1 MEYEKINLN
10 SRMKRILQT
19 TLLTGFMLVTLIQ
32 AFAQSEKAEAA
43 IQSIMQSN
51 PVVGL
56 SVAVVKNN
64 KVIYNHSFGFKDV
77 EKQLP
82 LTNASIFRI
91 ASISKSFTT
100 TAIMQ
105 LVAEKKIRLDQDIS
119 ELVGFKVRNPAYP
132 NTVITLKMALSHRSS
147 INDSEGY
154 FSLDAIDPATNPNF
168 AKCYNAYEPDK
179 GYMYCNLNYNLAGS
193 ILEKITGI
201 RFDKYIQQQILDPLG
216 LYGGYNVNALDSNL
230 IAKIYEFNKE
240 TKGFTLSPNA
250 YAPRTEEISNYTM
263 GRSTPIFSPT
273 GGMKISANDLAKYMI
288 MHSQLGKYEGGRM
301 IPKKLSQQMQAIIS
315 EEEGYGMAL
324 ENTTQL
330 IAGKTMIGHTGS
342 AYGLYSM
349 LFFEPKEKIGFVV
362 ISNGCDTKTINGF
375 NAVLHQTVNS
385 LYNNLIR

>member
-1 MEYEKINLN
+1 
-10 SRMKRILQT
+10 MKKILQT
-19 TLLTGFMLVTLIQ
+19 TLLTGFMLVMLIQ

-43 IQSIMQSN
+43 IQSIMQSS

-105 LVAEKKIRLDQDIS
+105 LVEEKKIRLDQDIS
-119 ELVGFKVRNPAYP
+119 ELVGFKVRNPTYP

-154 FSLDAIDPATNPNF
+154 FSLDAIDPAKNPNF
-168 AKCYNAYEPDK
+168 AKCYNTYEPDQ

-193 ILEKITGI
+193 ILEKVTGV
-201 RFDKYIQQQILDPLG
+201 RFDKYIQQQILQPLG
-216 LYGGYNVNALDSNL
+216 LYGGYNVNELDSQL

-240 TKGFTLSPNA
+240 TQGFTLSPNA
-250 YAPRTEEISNYTM
+250 YAPRTEEINNYTM
-263 GRSTPIFSPT
+263 GRTTPIFSPT

-288 MHSQLGKYEGGRM
+288 MHSQLGKYKDGR
-301 IPKKLSQQMQAIIS
+301 IISKKLSQQMQEIIS
-315 EEEGYGMAL
+315 EEENYGMAL
-324 ENTTQL
+324 ETTTQL
-330 IAGKTMIGHTGS
+330 IPGKTMIGHTGV
-342 AYGLYSM
+342 AYGLYSIM
-349 LFFEPKEKIGFVV
+349 FFEPKEKIGFVV

-385 LYNNLIR
+385 LYDNLIR

>member
-1 MEYEKINLN
+1 
-10 SRMKRILQT
+10 MKRILQT
-19 TLLTGFMLVTLIQ
+19 ILLTGFMLVTLIQ

-43 IQSIMQSN
+43 IQSIMQSS

-105 LVAEKKIRLDQDIS
+105 LVEEKKIRLDQDIS

-154 FSLDAIDPATNPNF
+154 FSLDAIDPAKNPNF

-193 ILEKITGI
+193 ILEKVTGV
-201 RFDKYIQQQILDPLG
+201 RFDKYIQQQILQPLG
-216 LYGGYNVNALDSNL
+216 LYGGYNVNELDSQL

-240 TKGFTLSPNA
+240 TQGFTLSPNA
-250 YAPRTEEISNYTM
+250 YAPRTEEINNYTM
-263 GRSTPIFSPT
+263 GRTTPIFSPT

-288 MHSQLGKYEGGRM
+288 MHSQLGKYKDGR
-301 IPKKLSQQMQAIIS
+301 IISKKLSQQMQEIIS
-315 EEEGYGMAL
+315 EEENYGMAL
-324 ENTTQL
+324 ETTTQL
-330 IAGKTMIGHTGS
+330 IPGKTMIGHTGV
-342 AYGLYSM
+342 AYGLYSIM
-349 LFFEPKEKIGFVV
+349 FFEPKEKIGFVV

-385 LYNNLIR
+385 LYDNLIR

>member
-1 MEYEKINLN
+1 
-10 SRMKRILQT
+10 MKRILQT
-19 TLLTGFMLVTLIQ
+19 TLLTGFMLVMLIQ

-43 IQSIMQSN
+43 IQSIMQSS

-105 LVAEKKIRLDQDIS
+105 LVEEKKIRLDQDIS

-154 FSLDAIDPATNPNF
+154 FSLDAIDPAKNPNF

-193 ILEKITGI
+193 ILEKVTGV
-201 RFDKYIQQQILDPLG
+201 RFDKYIQQQILNPLG
-216 LYGGYNVNALDSNL
+216 LYGGYNVNELDSQL

-240 TKGFTLSPNA
+240 TQGFTLSPNA
-250 YAPRTEEISNYTM
+250 YAPRTEEINNYTM
-263 GRSTPIFSPT
+263 GRTTPIFSPT

-288 MHSQLGKYEGGRM
+288 MHSQLGKYKDGR
-301 IPKKLSQQMQAIIS
+301 IISKKLSQQMQEIIS
-315 EEEGYGMAL
+315 EEENYGMAL
-324 ENTTQL
+324 ETTTQL
-330 IAGKTMIGHTGS
+330 IPGKTMIGHTGV
-342 AYGLYSM
+342 AYGLYSIM
-349 LFFEPKEKIGFVV
+349 FFEPKEKIGFVV

-385 LYNNLIR
+385 LYDNLIR

>member
-1 MEYEKINLN
+1 
-10 SRMKRILQT
+10 MKRILQT

-43 IQSIMQSN
+43 IQSIMQSS

-240 TKGFTLSPNA
+240 TQGFTLSPNA
-250 YAPRTEEISNYTM
+250 YAPRTEEINNYTM
-263 GRSTPIFSPT
+263 GRSTPLFSPT

-288 MHSQLGKYEGGRM
+288 MHSQLGKYDGGRM
-301 IPKKLSQQMQAIIS
+301 ISKNLSQQMQAIIS
-315 EEEGYGMAL
+315 EEENYGMAL
-324 ENTTQL
+324 ETTTQL
-330 IAGKTMIGHTGS
+330 IPGKTMIGHTGV
-342 AYGLYSM
+342 AYGLYSLM
-349 LFFEPKEKIGFVV
+349 FFEPKEKIGFIV
-362 ISNGCDTKTINGF
+362 ISNGCDPKTINGI
-375 NAVLHQTVNS
+375 NGVLHQTVNS
-385 LYNNLIR
+385 LYDNLIR

>member
-1 MEYEKINLN
+1 
-10 SRMKRILQT
+10 MKRILQT
-19 TLLTGFMLVTLIQ
+19 TLLTGFMLVMLIQ

-43 IQSIMQSN
+43 IQSIMQSS

-105 LVAEKKIRLDQDIS
+105 LVEEKKIRLDQDIS

-154 FSLDAIDPATNPNF
+154 FSLDAIDPAKNPNF

-193 ILEKITGI
+193 ILEKVTGV
-201 RFDKYIQQQILDPLG
+201 RFDNYIQQQILQPLG
-216 LYGGYNVNALDSNL
+216 LYGGYNVNALDTQL

-240 TKGFTLSPNA
+240 TQGFTLSQNA
-250 YAPRTEEISNYTM
+250 YAPRTEEINNYTM
-263 GRSTPIFSPT
+263 GRTTPIFSPT

-288 MHSQLGKYEGGRM
+288 MHSQLGKYKDGR
-301 IPKKLSQQMQAIIS
+301 IISKKLSQQMQEIIS
-315 EEEGYGMAL
+315 EEENYGMAL
-324 ENTTQL
+324 ETTTQL
-330 IAGKTMIGHTGS
+330 IPGKTMIGHTGV
-342 AYGLYSM
+342 AYGLYSIM
-349 LFFEPKEKIGFVV
+349 FFEPKEKIGFVV

-385 LYNNLIR
+385 LYDNLIR

>member
-1 MEYEKINLN
+1 MKKIVQ
-10 SRMKRILQT
+10 S
-19 TLLTGFMLVTLIQ
+19 TLLTGFMMLVAFHQ
-32 AFAQSEKAEAA
+32 SFAQAEKAEAE
-43 IQSIMQSN
+43 IQQLMRTT

-56 SVAVVKNN
+56 SVAVVKDN

-77 EKQLP
+77 EKELP
-82 LTNASIFRI
+82 LTNESIFRI

-179 GYMYCNLNYNLAGS
+179 GFMYCNLNYNLAGS

-240 TKGFTLSPNA
+240 TQGFTLSPNA
-250 YAPRTEEISNYTM
+250 YAPRTEEINNYTM
-263 GRSTPIFSPT
+263 GRTTPIFSPT

-375 NAVLHQTVNS
+375 NAVLHQKVNT
-385 LYNNLIR
+385 LYNNLIL

>member
-1 MEYEKINLN
+1 
-10 SRMKRILQT
+10 MKRILQT

-43 IQSIMQSN
+43 IQSIMQSS

-168 AKCYNAYEPDK
+168 AKCYNTYEPDK

-230 IAKIYEFNKE
+230 IAKIYEFNKQ
-240 TKGFTLSPNA
+240 TQGFTLSPNA
-250 YAPRTEEISNYTM
+250 YAPRTEEINNYTM
-263 GRSTPIFSPT
+263 GRTTPIFSPT

-288 MHSQLGKYEGGRM
+288 MHSQLGKYDGGRM
-301 IPKKLSQQMQAIIS
+301 ISKNLSQQMQAIIS
-315 EEEGYGMAL
+315 EEENYGMAL
-324 ENTTQL
+324 ETTTQL
-330 IAGKTMIGHTGS
+330 IPGKTMIGHTGV
-342 AYGLYSM
+342 AYGLYSLM
-349 LFFEPKEKIGFVV
+349 FFEPKEKIGFIV
-362 ISNGCDTKTINGF
+362 ISNGCDPKTINGI
-375 NAVLHQTVNS
+375 NGVLHQTVNS
-385 LYNNLIR
+385 LYDNLIR

>member
-1 MEYEKINLN
+1 
-10 SRMKRILQT
+10 MKRILQT

-201 RFDKYIQQQILDPLG
+201 RFEKYIQQQILDPLG

-250 YAPRTEEISNYTM
+250 YAPRTEEINNYTM
-263 GRSTPIFSPT
+263 GRTTPIFSPT

-288 MHSQLGKYEGGRM
+288 MHSQLGKYKGGRM
-301 IPKKLSQQMQAIIS
+301 IPKKLSKQMQAIIS
-315 EEEGYGMAL
+315 EEENYGMAL
-324 ENTTQL
+324 ETTTQL
-330 IAGKTMIGHTGS
+330 IPGKTMIGHTGV
-342 AYGLYSM
+342 AYGLYSLM
-349 LFFEPKEKIGFVV
+349 FFEPKEKIGFVV
-362 ISNGCDTKTINGF
+362 ITNGCDPKTINGI
-375 NAVLHQTVNS
+375 NGVLHQTVNI
-385 LYNNLIR
+385 LFNNLIQK

>member
-1 MEYEKINLN
+1 
-10 SRMKRILQT
+10 MKRILQT
-19 TLLTGFMLVTLIQ
+19 TLLTGLMLVTLIQ

-43 IQSIMQSN
+43 IQSIMQSS

-119 ELVGFKVRNPAYP
+119 ELVDFKVRNPAYP

-193 ILEKITGI
+193 ILEKLTGV

-240 TKGFTLSPNA
+240 TKGFSLSPNA
-250 YAPRTEEISNYTM
+250 YAPRTEEINNYTM
-263 GRSTPIFSPT
+263 GRTTPIFSPT

-288 MHSQLGKYEGGRM
+288 MHSQLGKYDGGRM
-301 IPKKLSQQMQAIIS
+301 ISKNLSQQMQAIIS
-315 EEEGYGMAL
+315 EEENYGMAL
-324 ENTTQL
+324 ETTTQL
-330 IAGKTMIGHTGS
+330 IPGKTMIGHTGV
-342 AYGLYSM
+342 AYGLYSLM
-349 LFFEPKEKIGFVV
+349 FFEPKEKIGFIV
-362 ISNGCDTKTINGF
+362 ISNGCDPKTINGI
-375 NAVLHQTVNS
+375 NGVLHQTVNS
-385 LYNNLIR
+385 LYDNLIR

>member
-1 MEYEKINLN
+1 
-10 SRMKRILQT
+10 MKRILQT

-82 LTNASIFRI
+82 LTNESIFRI
-91 ASISKSFTT
+91 ASISKSFTS

-216 LYGGYNVNALDSNL
+216 LYGGYNVNALDTQL

-240 TKGFTLSPNA
+240 TQGFTLSPNA
-250 YAPRTEEISNYTM
+250 YAPRTEEINNYTM
-263 GRSTPIFSPT
+263 GRTTPIFSPT

-288 MHSQLGKYEGGRM
+288 MHSQLGKYKGGRM
-301 IPKKLSQQMQAIIS
+301 IPKKLSKQMQAIIS
-315 EEEGYGMAL
+315 EEENYGMAL
-324 ENTTQL
+324 EKTTQL
-330 IAGKTMIGHTGS
+330 IPGKTMIGHTGV
-342 AYGLYSM
+342 AYGLYSLM
-349 LFFEPKEKIGFVV
+349 FFEPKEKIGFVV
-362 ISNGCDTKTINGF
+362 ITNGCDPKTINGI
-375 NAVLHQTVNS
+375 NGVLHQTVNS
-385 LYNNLIR
+385 LYANLIR

>member
-1 MEYEKINLN
+1 
-10 SRMKRILQT
+10 MKRILQT

-43 IQSIMQSN
+43 IQSIMQSS

-168 AKCYNAYEPDK
+168 AKCYNTYEPDK

-230 IAKIYEFNKE
+230 IAKIYEFNKQ
-240 TKGFTLSPNA
+240 TQGFTLSPNA
-250 YAPRTEEISNYTM
+250 YAPRTEEINNYTM
-263 GRSTPIFSPT
+263 GRTTPIFSPT

-288 MHSQLGKYEGGRM
+288 MHSQLGKYDGGRM
-301 IPKKLSQQMQAIIS
+301 ISKNLSQQMQAIIS
-315 EEEGYGMAL
+315 EEENYGMAL
-324 ENTTQL
+324 ETTTQL
-330 IAGKTMIGHTGS
+330 IPGKTMIGHTGV
-342 AYGLYSM
+342 AYGLYSLM
-349 LFFEPKEKIGFVV
+349 FFEPKEKIGFIV
-362 ISNGCDTKTINGF
+362 ISNGCDPKTINGI
-375 NAVLHQTVNS
+375 NGVLHQTVNS
-385 LYNNLIR
+385 LYASFIR

>member
-1 MEYEKINLN
+1 
-10 SRMKRILQT
+10 MKRILQT

-250 YAPRTEEISNYTM
+250 YAPRTEEINNYTM
-263 GRSTPIFSPT
+263 GRTTPIFSPT

-288 MHSQLGKYEGGRM
+288 MHSQLGKYDGGRM
-301 IPKKLSQQMQAIIS
+301 ISKNLSQQMQAIIS
-315 EEEGYGMAL
+315 EEENYGMAL
-324 ENTTQL
+324 ETTTQL
-330 IAGKTMIGHTGS
+330 IPGKTMIGHTGV
-342 AYGLYSM
+342 AYGLYSLM
-349 LFFEPKEKIGFVV
+349 FFEPKEKIGFIV
-362 ISNGCDTKTINGF
+362 ISNGCDPKTINGI
-375 NAVLHQTVNS
+375 NGVLHQTVNS

>member
-1 MEYEKINLN
+1 
-10 SRMKRILQT
+10 MKRILKSI
-19 TLLTGFMLVTLIQ
+19 LLTGCMLVTIHQTIAQ
-32 AFAQSEKAEAA
+32 AEKAEAA

-64 KVIYNHSFGFKDV
+64 KIIYNHSFGFKDV

-82 LTNASIFRI
+82 LQNDNIFRI

-105 LVAEKKIRLDQDIS
+105 LVAERKISLDQDVS
-119 ELVGFKVRNPAYP
+119 ELVGFKIRNPKFP
-132 NTVITLKMALSHRSS
+132 NTVITLKMLLSHRSS

-154 FSLDAIDPATNPNF
+154 FSLDAIDPAKNPNF

-193 ILEKITGI
+193 ILEKQTGV

-240 TKGFTLSPNA
+240 TQGFTLSPNA
-250 YAPRTEEISNYTM
+250 YAPRTEEINNYTI

-288 MHSQLGKYEGGRM
+288 MHSQLGKYKGGRM
-301 IPKKLSQQMQAIIS
+301 ISKKLSQQMQAIIS
-315 EEEGYGMAL
+315 EEENYGMAL
-324 ENTTQL
+324 ETTTKL
-330 IAGKTMIGHTGS
+330 IPGKTMIGHTGV
-342 AYGLYSM
+342 AYGLYSIM
-349 LFFEPKEKIGFVV
+349 FFEPKEKIGFVV
-362 ISNGCDTKTINGF
+362 ISNGCDTKTINGI
-375 NAVLHQTVNS
+375 NGVLHQTVNS
-385 LYNNLIR
+385 LYANLIQ

>member
-1 MEYEKINLN
+1 
-10 SRMKRILQT
+10 MKRILQT
-19 TLLTGFMLVTLIQ
+19 TLLTGLMLVTIHQ
-32 AFAQSEKAEAA
+32 AFAQPAKAEAA

-119 ELVGFKVRNPAYP
+119 ELVGFKVRNPKFP

-240 TKGFTLSPNA
+240 TQGFTLSPNA

-288 MHSQLGKYEGGRM
+288 MHSQLGKYDGGRM
-301 IPKKLSQQMQAIIS
+301 ISKNLSQQMQAIIS
-315 EEEGYGMAL
+315 EEENYGMAL
-324 ENTTQL
+324 ETTTQL
-330 IAGKTMIGHTGS
+330 IPGKTMIGHTGV
-342 AYGLYSM
+342 AYGLYSLM
-349 LFFEPKEKIGFVV
+349 FFEPKEKIGFIV
-362 ISNGCDTKTINGF
+362 ISNGCDPKTINGI
-375 NAVLHQTVNS
+375 NGVLHQTVNS

>member
-43 IQSIMQSN
+43 IQSIMQSS

-82 LTNASIFRI
+82 LTNQSIFRI

-132 NTVITLKMALSHRSS
+132 NTIITLKMALSHRSS

-193 ILEKITGI
+193 ILEKVTGV
-201 RFDKYIQQQILDPLG
+201 RFDKYIQQQILQPLG
-216 LYGGYNVNALDSNL
+216 LYGGYNVNALDTQL

-240 TKGFTLSPNA
+240 TQGFTLSTNA
-250 YAPRTEEISNYTM
+250 YAPRTEEINNYTM
-263 GRSTPIFSPT
+263 GRTTPIFSPT

-288 MHSQLGKYEGGRM
+288 MHSQLGKYKEGRI
-301 IPKKLSQQMQAIIS
+301 IPKKLSQQMQEIIS

-324 ENTTQL
+324 ETTTKL
-330 IAGKTMIGHTGS
+330 IAGKTMIGHTGV
-342 AYGLYSM
+342 AYGLYSI

-385 LYNNLIR
+385 LYDNLIR